1 MTHDRGLTGRNLELV
16 EQFVTRTSLLAS
28 HILSVFIPSN
38 ALIASRDLSA
48 IENTFCPPPRTVH
61 ISQSIDVHSY
71 TFTLTGVPKL

>member
-1 MTHDRGLTGRNLELV
+1 MTERNLELV
-16 EQFVTRTSLLAS
+16 EQFTTRTSLLA
-28 HILSVFIPSN
+28 VFIPSN

-48 IENTFCPPPRTVH
+48 IENAFCPSRTVH

>member
-16 EQFVTRTSLLAS
+16 EQFTTRTSLLAS

-48 IENTFCPPPRTVH
+48 IDNAFCPPRTVH

>member
-16 EQFVTRTSLLAS
+16 ERFTTVTSLLA
-28 HILSVFIPSN
+28 VFIPSN
-38 ALIASRDLSA
+38 ALIASRALSA
-48 IENTFCPPPRTVH
+48 LENAFCPPRTVH